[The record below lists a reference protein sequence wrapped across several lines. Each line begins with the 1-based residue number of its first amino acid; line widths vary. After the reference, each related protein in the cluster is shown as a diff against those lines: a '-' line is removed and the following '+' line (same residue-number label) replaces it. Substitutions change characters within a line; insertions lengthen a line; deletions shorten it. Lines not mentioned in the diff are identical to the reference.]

1 MWLPSNEPNLVIQGN
16 LKKSQLPS
24 LGYLR
29 VLTKGNEFLI
39 FLKEMLVVGAWSF
52 NIESF
57 KECYENKA
65 LKLIEIEH
73 ESRIEIYEIDS
84 NLFET
89 IIELNEESKLSLPV
103 EIDVILN
110 RFKLNEVVDREDSI
124 NRKDLLSKYRINEPS
139 EIDVENLLEDYRSK
153 IGGG

>member
-1 MWLPSNEPNLVIQGN
+1 MWLPSNEPNFVMQGN

-24 LGYLR
+24 LGYFR
-29 VLTKGNEFLI
+29 ILTKGNEFLI
-39 FLKEMLVVGAWSF
+39 FLKEMQVVGAWSF

-65 LKLIEIEH
+65 LKLIEIEP

-103 EIDVILN
+103 KIDLILDK
-110 RFKLNEVVDREDSI
+110 FKLNDSNNREDSV
-124 NRKDLLSKYRINEPS
+124 NREELLSKYRIHEPS
-139 EIDVENLLEDYRSK
+139 EIDVESLLDDYRSK

>member
-1 MWLPSNEPNLVIQGN
+1 MWLPSNEPNLVIEGN

-24 LGYLR
+24 LGYFR

-39 FLKEMLVVGAWSF
+39 FMKEKLVVGAWSF
-52 NIESF
+52 NIDSLE
-57 KECYENKA
+57 ELYENKA
-65 LKLIEIEH
+65 LKLIEIEP

-103 EIDVILN
+103 KIDLILN
-110 RFKLNEVVDREDSI
+110 KFKLNESINRKDSI
-124 NRKDLLSKYRINEPS
+124 NRKELLSKYRIHEPS
-139 EIDVENLLEDYRSK
+139 EIDVESLLEDYRSK